1 MHAKRIGQ
9 YLDTSPGVDR
19 LTSHAACLLALRR
32 LIAEALPEPLRQSC
46 AIANYKQ
53 GKVIVLAENSAAA
66 ARLRLLAPSL
76 VELLGQRGWQVT
88 GLKVE
93 VQPDA
98 RTRTQPVEEKR
109 LLLSSSARD
118 ALARKGAELPESRL
132 RQAIEALARRG
143 PRVK

>member
-32 LIAEALPEPLRQSC
+32 VVAEALPESLRQSST
-46 AIANYKQ
+46 IANFKQ
-53 GKVIVLAENSAAA
+53 GKVLVIAENNAAA

-76 VELLGQRGWQVT
+76 IERLSERGWQVT
-88 GLKVE
+88 GLRVE

-98 RTRTQPVEEKR
+98 RRRMQPVEEKR
-109 LLLSSSARD
+109 LLLSHSARD
-118 ALARKGAELPESRL
+118 ALARSVAELPESRL
-132 RQAIEALARRG
+132 RRAIEALARRG
-143 PRVK
+143 GGVK

>member
-1 MHAKRIGQ
+1 
-9 YLDTSPGVDR
+9 
-19 LTSHAACLLALRR
+19 
-32 LIAEALPEPLRQSC
+32 
-46 AIANYKQ
+46 
-53 GKVIVLAENSAAA
+53 
-66 ARLRLLAPSL
+66 
-76 VELLGQRGWQVT
+76 
-88 GLKVE
+88 LKVE
-93 VQPDA
+93 VQPAA

>member
-93 VQPDA
+93 VQPAA

-109 LLLSSSARD
+109 LLSSSARD

>member
-1 MHAKRIGQ
+1 MHAKRVSQ
-9 YLDTSPGVDR
+9 YLDTSPGVER

-32 LIAEALPEPLRQSC
+32 LIAEALPEPLRRSST
-46 AIANYKQ
+46 IANYKQ
-53 GKVIVLAENSAAA
+53 RKVIVLAENGAAA

-76 VELLGQRGWQVT
+76 VELLGHRGWQVT

-98 RTRTQPVEEKR
+98 WRHTQPIEEKR

-118 ALARKGAELPESRL
+118 ALSRTVAGLPESRL
-132 RQAIEALARRG
+132 RRAVESLARRG
-143 PRVK
+143 IRVK

>member
-1 MHAKRIGQ
+1 MHAKKIGQ
-9 YLDTSPGVDR
+9 YLDASPGVDR

-32 LIAEALPEPLRQSC
+32 AMAEALPEPLRQSC

-76 VELLGQRGWQVT
+76 VELLGQRGWQIT
-88 GLKVE
+88 GLKIE
-93 VQPDA
+93 VQPGA
-98 RTRTQPVEEKR
+98 RARTQPIEKKR
-109 LLLSSSARD
+109 VLLSSSARA
-118 ALARKGAELPESRL
+118 ALARRGAELPDSRL
-132 RQAIEALARRG
+132 RHALEALARRG